1 MNLKKW
7 ALLAEISGAVAVVV
21 SLVFV
26 GYQVRQSNE
35 QSALNTTALQV
46 TAYQQL
52 VDGISE
58 FNIQTL
64 ENAELRAVRT
74 KIEAGTEIENLSP
87 DEWQVI
93 NAFLYLI
100 YRNGDLAY
108 LQYRRGIIREERL
121 RSGMG
126 ILVNYLA
133 IPTVRKHWD
142 GAKRG
147 FVADYTEYVDR
158 VAAETDRN

>member
-1 MNLKKW
+1 MKLKKW

-35 QSALNTTALQV
+35 QSALNTTALQLA
-46 TAYQQL
+46 AYQQL

-58 FNIQTL
+58 FNVQTL
-64 ENAELRAVRT
+64 ENAELRAVRV
-74 KIEAGTEIENLSP
+74 KIEAGTQIEDLTP

-108 LQYRRGIIREERL
+108 LQYRRGIIDEERL

-133 IPTVRKHWD
+133 MPTVRKHWD
-142 GAKRG
+142 RAKQG
-147 FVADYTEYVDR
+147 FVADYSDYVDR
-158 VAAETDRN
+158 LATEISEN